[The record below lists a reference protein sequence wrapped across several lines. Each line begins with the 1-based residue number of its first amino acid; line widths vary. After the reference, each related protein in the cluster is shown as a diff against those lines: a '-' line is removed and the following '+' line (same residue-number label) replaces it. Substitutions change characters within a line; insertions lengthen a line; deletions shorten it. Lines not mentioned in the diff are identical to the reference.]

1 MAKMHRKWTN
11 IDDADLLTLI
21 ADNRAFAEFVD
32 RYAMR
37 IALLAAR
44 VLNTAPPVDL
54 SVAIFAAIRSHASEA
69 PTDAASVRDWAL
81 ALALGI
87 SREYARGNRL
97 ENTGMN
103 DDERRTLTRQ
113 IEDDANLFRQIED
126 YIAHHPQSLTPAQ
139 NGRVGVAQ
147 GHYAMTPSFDDP
159 LPEFEAYE

>member
-44 VLNTAPPVDL
+44 VLNTAPPVEL

-69 PTDAASVRDWAL
+69 PTDAAAVRDWAL

-87 SREYARGNRL
+87 SREYAQGNRL

-113 IEDDANLFRQIED
+113 IEDNVALFRQIED
-126 YIAHHPQSLTPAQ
+126 YIAHHPKLPIPTQK
-139 NGRVGVAQ
+139 GRVGVAQ
-147 GHYAMTPSFDDP
+147 GHYVMTPAFDDP